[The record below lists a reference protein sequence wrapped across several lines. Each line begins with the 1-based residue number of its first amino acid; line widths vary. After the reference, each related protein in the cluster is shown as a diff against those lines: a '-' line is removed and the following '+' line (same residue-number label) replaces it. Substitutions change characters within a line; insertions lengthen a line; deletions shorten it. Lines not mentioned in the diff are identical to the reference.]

1 MMFPKKG
8 EVFVEGTVSLE
19 FESIR
24 QLFTQNMRRF
34 AEINAQLCIYVGE
47 ECVVDLWGT
56 AVSDKEYSGK
66 TIANVFSSG
75 KSLEAIAL
83 ASLVSMERLDYKAKI
98 CDYWKEFTGDGRE
111 HLTIAD
117 LMRHEAGLSALN
129 VSLEPSDL
137 WRDNIKANKVG
148 QVLASHP
155 LKFRRDTPREYHAM
169 TRGWI
174 VNEVF
179 RRVDPLGR
187 TIGQFLSED
196 LCPQLDADV
205 HIGLSEEQLSLRSPV
220 IPMNLRTHLLQ
231 SLVPE
236 VMGRRVK
243 HNVFEL
249 GANILPML
257 RDMQKNT
264 TPLSLRDV
272 FGRRRKASRRGPAP
286 LVGMD
291 EIGFF
296 NHPSVARGETP
307 SANTHATARG
317 LARIAGMIACGGE
330 WRGQRYLSDS
340 AWANMHAEP
349 VHRAMGMEVN
359 FTQGGVAQFG
369 HLPARSKA
377 MARALNSGREGFY
390 GWMGLGGSIFQWHP
404 EKRIGFSFVPTA
416 LHVLDLVNE
425 RGKTF
430 QSMALRCL

>member
-1 MMFPKKG
+1 M
-8 EVFVEGTVSLE
+8 
-19 FESIR
+19 
-24 QLFTQNMRRF
+24 
-34 AEINAQLCIYVGE
+34 
-47 ECVVDLWGT
+47 
-56 AVSDKEYSGK
+56 
-66 TIANVFSSG
+66 
-75 KSLEAIAL
+75 
-83 ASLVSMERLDYKAKI
+83 
-98 CDYWKEFTGDGRE
+98 
-111 HLTIAD
+111 
-117 LMRHEAGLSALN
+117 SA
-129 VSLEPSDL
+129 
-137 WRDNIKANKVG
+137 
-148 QVLASHP
+148 
-155 LKFRRDTPREYHAM
+155 
-169 TRGWI
+169 
-174 VNEVF
+174 
-179 RRVDPLGR
+179 
-187 TIGQFLSED
+187 
-196 LCPQLDADV
+196 
-205 HIGLSEEQLSLRSPV
+205 
-220 IPMNLRTHLLQ
+220 
-231 SLVPE
+231 
-236 VMGRRVK
+236 
-243 HNVFEL
+243 
-249 GANILPML
+249 
-257 RDMQKNT
+257 
-264 TPLSLRDV
+264 SLRDV

-390 GWMGLGGSIFQWHP
+390 GWMGLGGSIFQWNP

>member
-1 MMFPKKG
+1 MTFPKKE
-8 EVFVEGTVSLE
+8 EVVVEGTASSE
-19 FESIR
+19 FEPLR
-24 QLFTQNMRRF
+24 KLFIKNMHRY

-56 AVSDKEYSGK
+56 AVGDKDYSGK
-66 TIANVFSSG
+66 TLANVFSSG

-83 ASLVSMERLDYKAKI
+83 ASLDTIDYKAKI
-98 CDYWKEFTGDGRE
+98 CDYWEEFTGDGKE
-111 HLTIAD
+111 NLTIAD
-117 LMRHEAGLSALN
+117 LMRHEAGLSSLN
-129 VSLEPSDL
+129 VSIEPRDL
-137 WRDNIKANKVG
+137 WRDNIKSNKIG
-148 QVLASHP
+148 QVLESHP
-155 LKFRRDTPREYHAM
+155 LRFRRDTPREYHAI

-174 VNEVF
+174 VNELF
-179 RRVDPLGR
+179 RRADPFGR
-187 TIGQFLSED
+187 TVGQFLSED
-196 LCPQLDADV
+196 LCPAMEADV
-205 HIGLSEEQLSLRSPV
+205 HIGLSEEQLGLRSPV
-220 IPMNLRTHLLQ
+220 IPFSLKSHLFQ
-231 SLVPE
+231 SLLPD

-249 GANILPML
+249 GANIFPML

-272 FGRRRKASRRGPAP
+272 FGRRRKSSRKGPAP

-296 NHPSVARGETP
+296 NHPSVAQGETP

-330 WRGQRYLSDS
+330 WRGKRYLSES
-340 AWANMHAEP
+340 AWSNMHADP

-369 HLPARSKA
+369 PMPAGSKA
-377 MARALNSGREGFY
+377 MVRALNIGREGFC

-425 RGKTF
+425 RGKEF
-430 QSMALRCL
+430 QSMALRFV